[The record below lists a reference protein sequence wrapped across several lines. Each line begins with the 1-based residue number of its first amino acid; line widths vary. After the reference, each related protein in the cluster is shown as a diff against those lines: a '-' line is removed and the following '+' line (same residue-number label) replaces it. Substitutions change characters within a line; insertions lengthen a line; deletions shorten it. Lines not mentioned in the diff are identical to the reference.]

1 MAESLFAQTVKEK
14 IWNRHRRL
22 LVVMRLLAYMCS
34 LGIERVVFGPCLA
47 AVVH

>member
-1 MAESLFAQTVKEK
+1 MAESPFGQRVMEK

-22 LVVMRLLAYMCS
+22 LVVTRLLAYMCS
-34 LGIERVVFGPCLA
+34 LGIERDVFGPCLA